1 MALEF
6 DGQLQPILGGGDL
19 ALQLIRLKDIDLSD
33 ADEATTPA
41 DTDLL
46 AIDHP
51 HGGITSGNQ
60 SVTNKITA
68 GNLKTYFQT
77 GLQTTLAFGKSSG
90 NALKSE
96 ETLVTGDIL
105 LMGTDHVQGLAPA
118 NFKTNLAILGLEG
131 GIMSGDITMPND
143 GKVIFGDAG
152 EYIKGDGTDLTIA
165 SSGDMVLDCDG
176 GDVTIVDSGTATPTL
191 TLSNTSDAY
200 GTPPIISFLVNPNN
214 NVGASGDDIGR
225 IDFKGDDAGGNVTT
239 YAQMLSEISTAT
251 DGSEGGKI
259 SLRVASHD
267 AEMNNGLII
276 EDGSEEDEVDVTI
289 GNGDNSL
296 TIIKGKLAF
305 GDSATSANIILS
317 ENNMVSDS
325 ANALVTQQSVKAY
338 VDTNRRWSIETGG
351 YRSNNN
357 SSTTYY
363 FQYRPNGEVWSNT
376 DSSPTSLSYA
386 DSYASMLVAPYAGKV
401 TKISVH
407 GYASDTGTTDPV
419 KFYVFKGTPAVGSYM
434 VLTQIGATG
443 AITPMA
449 YRQFVENTTI
459 SSSNTFSQHDAIYVM
474 YKKDSTSGNQ
484 DLYFSVTVSGEYT
497 D

>member
-1 MALEF
+1 
-6 DGQLQPILGGGDL
+6 
-19 ALQLIRLKDIDLSD
+19 
-33 ADEATTPA
+33 
-41 DTDLL
+41 
-46 AIDHP
+46 
-51 HGGITSGNQ
+51 
-60 SVTNKITA
+60 
-68 GNLKTYFQT
+68 
-77 GLQTTLAFGKSSG
+77 
-90 NALKSE
+90 
-96 ETLVTGDIL
+96 
-105 LMGTDHVQGLAPA
+105 
-118 NFKTNLAILGLEG
+118 
-131 GIMSGDITMPND
+131 
-143 GKVIFGDAG
+143 
-152 EYIKGDGTDLTIA
+152 
-165 SSGDMVLDCDG
+165 MVLDCDG

>member
-1 MALEF
+1 MAVELGDTIGQVGAGAYRLVKGKDVDITEAI
-6 DGQLQPILGGGDL
+6 DGTSITIANDDL
-19 ALQLIRLKDIDLSD
+19 FLIDDGPTGTQ
-33 ADEATTPA
+33 ATTKK
-41 DTDLL
+41 
-46 AIDHP
+46 
-51 HGGITSGNQ
+51 
-60 SVTNKITA
+60 VT
-68 GNLKTYFQT
+68 GSQLKTFIGSIT
-77 GLQTTLAFGKSSG
+77 VDSSITDG
-90 NALKSE
+90 STNPVQNNAVHDALDLK
-96 ETLVTGDIL
+96 L
-105 LMGTDHVQGLAPA
+105 
-118 NFKTNLAILGLEG
+118 NLAG
-131 GIMSGDITMPND
+131 GTMSGDTVLQND
-143 GKVIFGDAG
+143 VKVVFGNAG
-152 EYIKGDGTDLTIA
+152 EYIKGDGTDLLMH
-165 SSGDMVLDCDG
+165 SSGDVILDSDG
-176 GDVTIVDSGTATPTL
+176 GDVAIQSSGSATPRL
-191 TLSNTSDAY
+191 TLRNTSDAY
-200 GTPPIISFLVNPNN
+200 GTPPVISFEVVPNN
-214 NVGASGDDIGR
+214 VGTGTNTGASGDDIGR
-225 IDFKGDDAGGNVTT
+225 FDFKSNDGAGNLTT
-239 YAQMLSEISTAT
+239 YARILSEISTAT

-259 SLRVASHD
+259 SLQVASHD
-267 AEMNNGLII
+267 NEMVDALIV

-296 TIIKGKLAF
+296 TIIKGNLAF
-305 GDSATSANIILS
+305 GDNATSVNSVLAELDLA
-317 ENNMVSDS
+317 SDS
-325 ANALVTQQSVKAY
+325 PTALTTQRAVKNY

-357 SSTTYY
+357 SSTLYY

-449 YRQFVENTTI
+449 YRQFVEHTTI